1 MGDIARELQIALEYK
16 EWRNFDKVIDKAKI
30 AYKGSK
36 ISILDH
42 FVDVNKTIPM
52 PKSAEKRNV

>member
-1 MGDIARELQIALEYK
+1 MELQIALEYK

-30 AYKGSK
+30 ACKGSK

-42 FVDVNKTIPM
+42 FVDVNKTIPLLAI
-52 PKSAEKRNV
+52 SSSISLNH